1 MGDWMWWILTSCIS
15 LYFVMLLLDFNKP
28 STKLM
33 EQIDSQT
40 QRQREMEQRQS
51 KLREDIL
58 LTKSRAED
66 LELQLSE
73 LEERRMSLLPEA
85 NARKMTLIE
94 AGPFTMGSA
103 QEDCPDNQ
111 RPSHTIHL
119 SAFYMD
125 PYPITNQD
133 YRDFVNCEGYK
144 APIHW
149 QGGQFPTGTS
159 RHPVVNVSW
168 QDAMAYAK
176 WQGARLPTEAEW
188 EKAARGKDERLYPW
202 GSRFVDGERCNNG
215 NVVGTTL
222 PVDEFPLGRSPYGIW
237 DMSGNVSEWCYDYY
251 EETFYQYSPST
262 NPKGPD
268 GGQERVIRG
277 GFFGDNRP
285 GVRTTHRAG
294 AQEGQTRDTV
304 GFRIAMSVE

>member
-73 LEERRMSLLPEA
+73 LDERRMSLLPEA
-85 NARKMTLIE
+85 NVRSMQLID
-94 AGPFTMGSA
+94 AGPFTMGST
-103 QEDCPDNQ
+103 QEDTPDNQ
-111 RPSHTIHL
+111 RPAHTVQL

-125 PYPITNQD
+125 PYPVTNQN
-133 YRDFVNCEGYK
+133 YHEFVTCEGRM

-149 QGGQFPTGTS
+149 QGGQFAPGTA

-168 QDAMAYAK
+168 QDAMAYAT
-176 WQGARLPTEAEW
+176 WRGARLPTEAEW

-202 GSRFVDGERCNNG
+202 GNRFVDGERCNNG

-237 DMSGNVSEWCYDYY
+237 DMSGNVSEWCHDYF
-251 EETFYQYSPST
+251 EETFYQFSPST

-268 GGQERVIRG
+268 GGQERVTRG

-285 GVRTTHRAG
+285 GVRTTQRTG
-294 AQEGQTRDTV
+294 AQEGQTRDTI
-304 GFRIAMSVE
+304 GFRVAMSVE